1 MAEPAAATWKIA
13 PDTATVVRDIRSP
26 AGRAYSLTILFCT
39 AEAISSGPALTTK
52 TRSSLR
58 YIMSPS
64 RAAMTTGGEGGAR
77 CADAVSVA
85 ASNTVRLSRVA
96 R

>member
-1 MAEPAAATWKIA
+1 MAEPAAATSKIA
-13 PDTATVVRDIRSP
+13 PDTATVVRDSRSP
-26 AGRAYSLTILFCT
+26 PGRPYSLTILFCT

-52 TRSSLR
+52 RRSAVT
-58 YIMSPS
+58 YVMSPS
-64 RAAMTTGGEGGAR
+64 RASTVTGGAGGVR

-85 ASNTVRLSRVA
+85 ASSTVRAASAA